1 VSQHALGAGTTPVLK
16 RSHLIGALCFGKP
29 RSLSM
34 STPEDLKDIYVDE
47 MKDLWSANDQML
59 KVLKKITA
67 KASDAKLK
75 DMLTASHEG
84 ITKHTD
90 VLKELIAG
98 QDEKVSK
105 EHCKGMEGLVA
116 EATKHVL
123 EEGPK
128 KGPLLDVLII
138 AQYQRMTHYGIA
150 GFGTAA
156 AYAKALG
163 LKDDAKKLGEATK
176 EIYGGDEYM
185 TQLAETSVN
194 LKAEDA

>member
-1 VSQHALGAGTTPVLK
+1 
-16 RSHLIGALCFGKP
+16 
-29 RSLSM
+29 M
-34 STPEDLKDIYVDE
+34 STPENLQEIYTDE
-47 MKDLWSANDQML
+47 LKDLWSANDQMQ
-59 KVLKKITA
+59 KVLKKIA
-67 KASDAKLK
+67 PKASDPALKEMLAKSQ
-75 DMLTASHEG
+75 DG
-84 ITKHTD
+84 IARHTD

-156 AYAKALG
+156 AYAEALG
-163 LKDDAKKLGEATK
+163 LKDDSKKLNEATK

-185 TQLAETSVN
+185 TKLAETSVN
-194 LKAEDA
+194 LQAEDA

>member
-1 VSQHALGAGTTPVLK
+1 
-16 RSHLIGALCFGKP
+16 
-29 RSLSM
+29 M

-47 MKDLWSANDQML
+47 MKDLWSANDRML
-59 KVLKKITA
+59 EVLKKITA
-67 KASDAKLK
+67 KASDPKLK
-75 DMLTASHEG
+75 EMLATSHEG
-84 ITKHTD
+84 ITKHTG
-90 VLKELIAG
+90 VLKDLIAG

-116 EATKHVL
+116 EAAKHVL

-128 KGPLLDVLII
+128 KSPLLDVLII

-156 AYAKALG
+156 AYAEALG
-163 LKDDAKKLGEATK
+163 LKDDAEKLNDATK

-185 TQLAETSVN
+185 TRLAETSVN
-194 LKAEDA
+194 MQAEDA